1 MPSHLPL
8 STMPTSARRL
18 ALALLGS
25 LAVCAMAGC
34 QQSKARAPVPFE
46 SAPWQFGHAG
56 GSKLTTAHYVIY
68 TTIQDPVL
76 VNALPDFV
84 EAAYEHYTRLLP
96 PRRPPTERMPVFLLA
111 TRTQWEAFTRR
122 FTGPRA
128 PEFLRVNNGGYSE
141 RGVSVIQYVRHAIT
155 FPLFAHEGFHQ
166 YVYHCV
172 DARLPAWLNEG
183 FAVCC
188 EGQRWSDRDGAYRV
202 QEFDPWFNPARR
214 NALAEALSA
223 DRLHPLAHLLATHP
237 GEVLDGS
244 SEGVQAYYAQVWAL
258 MLFLREGDDGR
269 HAAGY
274 QRLLD
279 ALAGPGLEPQARAAH
294 IWGQQRTFDFG
305 TAVFR
310 GFIDEDVEAVER
322 AYRMFLH
329 ARFLGPH

>member
-1 MPSHLPL
+1 MPGYIRPNAV
-8 STMPTSARRL
+8 PTPVRRT
-18 ALALLGS
+18 ACALLGGL
-25 LAVCAMAGC
+25 LACALVGC
-34 QQSKARAPVPFE
+34 QQPQARAPVPFE
-46 SAPWQFGHAG
+46 SSRWQFGHAP
-56 GSKLTTAHYVIY
+56 GSKLTTAHYEIF

-84 EAAYEHYTRLLP
+84 EAAYEHYARLLP
-96 PRRPPTERMPVFLLA
+96 PRRVPTQRMPVYLFA
-111 TRTQWEAFTRR
+111 TRTQWEVFTRR

-183 FAVCC
+183 LAVCC
-188 EGQRWSDRDGAYRV
+188 EGQRWSDRNGAYRV

-223 DRLHPLAHLLATHP
+223 DRLHSLSHLLATHP

-244 SEGVQAYYAQVWAL
+244 SQEVQAYYAQVWAL
-258 MLFLREGDDGR
+258 ILFLREGDNGR
-269 HAAGY
+269 YAAGY

-294 IWGQQRTFDFG
+294 IWGQERTFDFG

-310 GFIDEDVEAVER
+310 GFIAEDVEAAER
-322 AYRMFLH
+322 AYRAFLY